1 MEAIRKQAAKL
12 REQVARQQQAVLK
25 HLGHVNA
32 DAVVVD
38 EEELHCHQK
47 LQELY
52 SSTKAAK
59 RLQRNIVRGLEG
71 FIATGTK
78 VVEIG
83 LKFAEDFKKYGD
95 ENPDANTPL
104 SRVSHH
110 FGTSYKSVEDGRET
124 LLGVLSEQVCEP
136 IRTMIYSAP
145 LEDARHLVNHYD
157 RLRQEVEAQATDVLR
172 RRSKLKESDVSEEAY
187 MKLKNSESRLADLK
201 SSMKTLGK
209 EATKAMLEVDNQQQ
223 SVTYQRLRTL
233 VEAEISYHRNALD
246 ILDKLHSEMIAEEEA
261 IESSP
266 KSLPLP
272 LHLEDTV
279 SHPQAS
285 HSGEIKSNHQGETK
299 HTTPHEEVTKPN
311 PKEDMESS
319 PEVEIKSKPQKEIKS
334 SGPQEDTKTSNG
346 SDDHHSHQ
354 QLLSQNDSYF
364 LAKVI
369 LFSKQF
375 FRTRSTTR
383 VMFSCFFLGQVVHPF
398 DAQAPG
404 ELSLAVDD
412 YVIVRQVAGTGWS
425 EGEYKGKAG
434 WFPSAYVEKQEKAP
448 ASKIVEAN
456 LNQQ

>member
-104 SRVSHH
+104 SRVAPH

-172 RRSKLKESDVSEEAY
+172 RRAKLKESDVSEEAY

-223 SVTYQRLRTL
+223 SITYQRLRTL

-246 ILDKLHSEMIAEEEA
+246 ILDKLHSEMIAEEEGI

-266 KSLPLP
+266 KSLP

-279 SHPQAS
+279 SHPKEETSGSS
-285 HSGEIKSNHQGETK
+285 HSREIKSNHQGETK
-299 HTTPHEEVTKPN
+299 DTTPQEVVTKPN
-311 PKEDMESS
+311 PKDDMESS

-334 SGPQEDTKTSNG
+334 SSSPQEDIKTTNG
-346 SDDHHSHQ
+346 SDDHHSQQ

-364 LAKVI
+364 LAK
-369 LFSKQF
+369 
-375 FRTRSTTR
+375 
-383 VMFSCFFLGQVVHPF
+383 VVHPF

-456 LNQQ
+456 L

>member
-25 HLGHVNA
+25 HLGHANA
-32 DAVVVD
+32 DFVVVD

-47 LQELY
+47 LQDLY

-71 FIATGTK
+71 FIATGSK

-104 SRVSHH
+104 SRIAHL
-110 FGTSYKSVEDGRET
+110 FGTSYKSVEDERET
-124 LLGVLSEQVCEP
+124 LLGILSEQVCEP
-136 IRTMIYSAP
+136 IRAMIYSAP

-172 RRSKLKESDVSEEAY
+172 RRSKLKESDVSEETY
-187 MKLKNSESRLADLK
+187 MKLKNSESRLAELK

-209 EATKAMLEVDNQQQ
+209 EATKAMLEVDEKQQN
-223 SVTYQRLRTL
+223 VTYQRLRAL
-233 VEAEISYHRNALD
+233 VEAERSYHRNALD

-266 KSLPLP
+266 KSLPL
-272 LHLEDTV
+272 HLEDSVSHSKEETNSNPRREV
-279 SHPQAS
+279 KSNHREEIKSHPQ
-285 HSGEIKSNHQGETK
+285 
-299 HTTPHEEVTKPN
+299 EVTKS
-311 PKEDMESS
+311 KSKDEAKSS
-319 PEVEIKSKPQKEIKS
+319 PQKETKTSPKDEMKSSPQKETKSNPQKEIKS
-334 SGPQEDTKTSNG
+334 SPQEEIKNSNG
-346 SDDHHSHQ
+346 SDDHHNH
-354 QLLSQNDSYF
+354 QLLGQNDSYF
-364 LAKVI
+364 LAK
-369 LFSKQF
+369 
-375 FRTRSTTR
+375 
-383 VMFSCFFLGQVVHPF
+383 VVHPF

-448 ASKIVEAN
+448 ASKIVETN
-456 LNQQ
+456 PKQQ

>member
-104 SRVSHH
+104 SRVAHH
-110 FGTSYKSVEDGRET
+110 FGTSYN
-124 LLGVLSEQVCEP
+124 
-136 IRTMIYSAP
+136 AP

-172 RRSKLKESDVSEEAY
+172 RRAKLKESDVSEEAY

-223 SVTYQRLRTL
+223 SITYQRLRTL

-261 IESSP
+261 IIESSP
-266 KSLPLP
+266 KSLPL
-272 LHLEDTV
+272 HIEDAV
-279 SHPQAS
+279 SHPQEETSSSS
-285 HSGEIKSNHQGETK
+285 HSREIKSNHHGETK
-299 HTTPHEEVTKPN
+299 HEEVTKPN
-311 PKEDMESS
+311 PKDDMESS

-334 SGPQEDTKTSNG
+334 SAPHEDIKTTNG
-346 SDDHHSHQ
+346 SDDHHSQ

-364 LAKVI
+364 LAK
-369 LFSKQF
+369 
-375 FRTRSTTR
+375 
-383 VMFSCFFLGQVVHPF
+383 VVHPF

-456 LNQQ
+456 L

>member
-1 MEAIRKQAAKL
+1 
-12 REQVARQQQAVLK
+12 
-25 HLGHVNA
+25 
-32 DAVVVD
+32 
-38 EEELHCHQK
+38 
-47 LQELY
+47 
-52 SSTKAAK
+52 
-59 RLQRNIVRGLEG
+59 
-71 FIATGTK
+71 
-78 VVEIG
+78 
-83 LKFAEDFKKYGD
+83 
-95 ENPDANTPL
+95 
-104 SRVSHH
+104 
-110 FGTSYKSVEDGRET
+110 
-124 LLGVLSEQVCEP
+124 
-136 IRTMIYSAP
+136 
-145 LEDARHLVNHYD
+145 
-157 RLRQEVEAQATDVLR
+157 
-172 RRSKLKESDVSEEAY
+172 
-187 MKLKNSESRLADLK
+187 
-201 SSMKTLGK
+201 
-209 EATKAMLEVDNQQQ
+209 
-223 SVTYQRLRTL
+223 
-233 VEAEISYHRNALD
+233 
-246 ILDKLHSEMIAEEEA
+246 MIAEEEA

-412 YVIVRQVAGTGWS
+412 YVIVRQVHPFLNNAKQRKVGLMILVVFQVAGTGWS

>member
-47 LQELY
+47 LQDLY

-104 SRVSHH
+104 SRIAHH
-110 FGTSYKSVEDGRET
+110 FGTSYKSVEGERET

-172 RRSKLKESDVSEEAY
+172 RKSKLKESDISEEAY
-187 MKLKNSESRLADLK
+187 MKLKNSESRLVELK

-209 EATKAMLEVDNQQQ
+209 EATKAMLEVDDQQQ
-223 SVTYQRLRTL
+223 NVTYKQLRTL
-233 VEAEISYHRNALD
+233 VEAERSYHRNALD
-246 ILDKLHSEMIAEEEA
+246 ILDKLHSEMIAEEEG

-266 KSLPLP
+266 KSPP
-272 LHLEDTV
+272 LHLEDSV
-279 SHPQAS
+279 SHSQEETNSSPQEEVKS
-285 HSGEIKSNHQGETK
+285 NRREKEIKCDPQEGTKSNPKDEMKSSPEEETKSNH
-299 HTTPHEEVTKPN
+299 
-311 PKEDMESS
+311 
-319 PEVEIKSKPQKEIKS
+319 QKEIKS
-334 SGPQEDTKTSNG
+334 SPQEEIKKSNG
-346 SDDHHSHQ
+346 SDDHHNH

-364 LAKVI
+364 LAK
-369 LFSKQF
+369 
-375 FRTRSTTR
+375 
-383 VMFSCFFLGQVVHPF
+383 VVHPF

-456 LNQQ
+456 LKQQ

>member
-32 DAVVVD
+32 DAVIVD

-47 LQELY
+47 LQDLY

-104 SRVSHH
+104 SRIAHH
-110 FGTSYKSVEDGRET
+110 FGTSYKSVEDERET
-124 LLGVLSEQVCEP
+124 LLGTLSEQVCEP

-172 RRSKLKESDVSEEAY
+172 RRSKLKESDVSEETY
-187 MKLKNSESRLADLK
+187 MKFKNSESRLAELK

-223 SVTYQRLRTL
+223 KITYQRLRAL
-233 VEAEISYHRNALD
+233 VEAERSYHRNALD

-266 KSLPLP
+266 KSLPL
-272 LHLEDTV
+272 HLEAGV
-279 SHPQAS
+279 SHPQEETNSSPRA
-285 HSGEIKSNHQGETK
+285 EIKSNHREEIKPSPQ
-299 HTTPHEEVTKPN
+299 EVTKSNPN
-311 PKEDMESS
+311 DKMKSS
-319 PEVEIKSKPQKEIKS
+319 TQEVTNSIPQKDIKS
-334 SGPQEDTKTSNG
+334 SPQKDVEKSNG
-346 SDDHHSHQ
+346 SDDHHNH
-354 QLLSQNDSYF
+354 QLLTQNESYF
-364 LAKVI
+364 LAK
-369 LFSKQF
+369 
-375 FRTRSTTR
+375 
-383 VMFSCFFLGQVVHPF
+383 VVHPF
-398 DAQAPG
+398 DAQAQG

-456 LNQQ
+456 LEQQ

>member
-38 EEELHCHQK
+38 EEELRCHQK
-47 LQELY
+47 LQDLY

-104 SRVSHH
+104 SRIAHH
-110 FGTSYKSVEDGRET
+110 FGTSYKSVEEGREA
-124 LLGVLSEQVCEP
+124 LLGILSEQVCEP

-145 LEDARHLVNHYD
+145 LEDARHLVNLYD

-172 RRSKLKESDVSEEAY
+172 RSSKLKESDVSEETY
-187 MKLKNSESRLADLK
+187 MKLKNSESRLAELK

-223 SVTYQRLRTL
+223 NVTYQRLRAL
-233 VEAEISYHRNALD
+233 VEAERTYHRNALE

-266 KSLPLP
+266 KSVP
-272 LHLEDTV
+272 LHLEDSV
-279 SHPQAS
+279 SRPQEVTNS
-285 HSGEIKSNHQGETK
+285 NPRGEIKPNHREEIKSSPQ
-299 HTTPHEEVTKPN
+299 EVTKSN
-311 PKEDMESS
+311 AKDELKSS
-319 PEVEIKSKPQKEIKS
+319 PEVESKSSPQKEIKS
-334 SGPQEDTKTSNG
+334 SSPQEGSKKSNG
-346 SDDHHSHQ
+346 SDDH

-364 LAKVI
+364 LAK
-369 LFSKQF
+369 
-375 FRTRSTTR
+375 
-383 VMFSCFFLGQVVHPF
+383 VVHPF

-456 LNQQ
+456 LKQ

>member
-38 EEELHCHQK
+38 EEELRCHQK
-47 LQELY
+47 LQDLY

-104 SRVSHH
+104 SRIAHH
-110 FGTSYKSVEDGRET
+110 FGTSYKSVEEGREA
-124 LLGVLSEQVCEP
+124 LLGILSEQVCEP

-145 LEDARHLVNHYD
+145 LEDARHLVNLYD

-172 RRSKLKESDVSEEAY
+172 RSSKLKESDVSEETY
-187 MKLKNSESRLADLK
+187 MKLKNSESRLAELK

-223 SVTYQRLRTL
+223 NVTYQRLRAL
-233 VEAEISYHRNALD
+233 VEAERTYHRNALE

-266 KSLPLP
+266 KSLPL
-272 LHLEDTV
+272 HLEDSV
-279 SHPQAS
+279 SRPQEVTNS
-285 HSGEIKSNHQGETK
+285 NPRGEIKPNHREEIKSSPQ
-299 HTTPHEEVTKPN
+299 EVTKSN
-311 PKEDMESS
+311 AKDELKSS
-319 PEVEIKSKPQKEIKS
+319 PEVESKSSPQKEIKS
-334 SGPQEDTKTSNG
+334 SSPQEGSKKSNG
-346 SDDHHSHQ
+346 SDDH

-364 LAKVI
+364 LAK
-369 LFSKQF
+369 
-375 FRTRSTTR
+375 
-383 VMFSCFFLGQVVHPF
+383 VVHPF

-456 LNQQ
+456 LKQ

>member
-1 MEAIRKQAAKL
+1 MFLVKAMEAIRKQAAKL

-47 LQELY
+47 LQDLY

-104 SRVSHH
+104 SRVAHH
-110 FGTSYKSVEDGRET
+110 FGTSYKSVEGERET

-172 RRSKLKESDVSEEAY
+172 RRSKLKESDISEEAY
-187 MKLKNSESRLADLK
+187 IKLKNSESRLAELK

-209 EATKAMLEVDNQQQ
+209 EATKAMLEVDDQQQ
-223 SVTYQRLRTL
+223 NVTSQRLRAL
-233 VEAEISYHRNALD
+233 VEAERSYHRNALD
-246 ILDKLHSEMIAEEEA
+246 ILDKLHAEMIAEEEA
-261 IESSP
+261 IGASP
-266 KSLPLP
+266 KSLPL
-272 LHLEDTV
+272 HLED
-279 SHPQAS
+279 SASLPQEEPIS
-285 HSGEIKSNHQGETK
+285 KPSGEVKSNPLGKIKGSRREEVKSNPQ
-299 HTTPHEEVTKPN
+299 EVTKPN
-311 PKEDMESS
+311 PKDEMKSS
-319 PEVEIKSKPQKEIKS
+319 PQEETKSNHQKEIKS
-334 SGPQEDTKTSNG
+334 SPQEEIKKSNG
-346 SDDHHSHQ
+346 SDDHHNH

-364 LAKVI
+364 LAK
-369 LFSKQF
+369 
-375 FRTRSTTR
+375 
-383 VMFSCFFLGQVVHPF
+383 VVHPF

-448 ASKIVEAN
+448 ASKIVESNAK
-456 LNQQ
+456 

>member
-172 RRSKLKESDVSEEAY
+172 RRAKLKETDVSEEAY

-261 IESSP
+261 VIESSP
-266 KSLPLP
+266 KSRP
-272 LHLEDTV
+272 LHLEDAV
-279 SHPQAS
+279 SHPQEETSASS
-285 HSGEIKSNHQGETK
+285 HSREIKPNQEGESK
-299 HTTPHEEVTKPN
+299 DTTHREEVTKPN
-311 PKEDMESS
+311 PKDDMESS
-319 PEVEIKSKPQKEIKS
+319 PEVEIKSRPQKEIKS
-334 SGPQEDTKTSNG
+334 SSSSQEDIKTTNG

-364 LAKVI
+364 LAK
-369 LFSKQF
+369 
-375 FRTRSTTR
+375 
-383 VMFSCFFLGQVVHPF
+383 VVHPF

-456 LNQQ
+456 LNQQQ

>member
-47 LQELY
+47 LQDLY

-59 RLQRNIVRGLEG
+59 RLQRNLVRGLEG

-104 SRVSHH
+104 SRIAHH
-110 FGTSYKSVEDGRET
+110 FGNSYKSVEEGRES
-124 LLGVLSEQVCEP
+124 LLGILSEQVCDP

-145 LEDARHLVNHYD
+145 LEDARQLVNLYD

-172 RRSKLKESDVSEEAY
+172 RRSKLKESDVSEETY
-187 MKLKNSESRLADLK
+187 MKLKNSESRLAELK

-223 SVTYQRLRTL
+223 NITSQRLRAL
-233 VEAEISYHRNALD
+233 VEAERTYHRNALD
-246 ILDKLHSEMIAEEEA
+246 ILDKLYSEMIAEEEA

-266 KSLPLP
+266 KSLPL
-272 LHLEDTV
+272 HLEDSV
-279 SHPQAS
+279 SHPKEETNPNPR
-285 HSGEIKSNHQGETK
+285 GEIKPNHQ
-299 HTTPHEEVTKPN
+299 EVAKSN
-311 PKEDMESS
+311 AQDELKSS
-319 PEVEIKSKPQKEIKS
+319 PEVETKTSPQKEIKS
-334 SGPQEDTKTSNG
+334 SPQEVSKKSNG
-346 SDDHHSHQ
+346 SDDH

-364 LAKVI
+364 LAK
-369 LFSKQF
+369 
-375 FRTRSTTR
+375 
-383 VMFSCFFLGQVVHPF
+383 VVHPF

-456 LNQQ
+456 LKQ

>member
-104 SRVSHH
+104 SRVAHH

-172 RRSKLKESDVSEEAY
+172 RRAKLKESDVSEEAY
-187 MKLKNSESRLADLK
+187 MKLKNSESRLAELK

-209 EATKAMLEVDNQQQ
+209 EATKAMVEVDNQQQ
-223 SVTYQRLRTL
+223 SITYQRLRTL

-261 IESSP
+261 IIESSP
-266 KSLPLP
+266 KSLP

-279 SHPQAS
+279 SHPKEETSASS
-285 HSGEIKSNHQGETK
+285 HSREIKSNHQGETK
-299 HTTPHEEVTKPN
+299 HTPHEEVIKPN
-311 PKEDMESS
+311 PMDDMVSS
-319 PEVEIKSKPQKEIKS
+319 PEVETKSKPQKEFKS
-334 SGPQEDTKTSNG
+334 SSSPQEDIKTTNG
-346 SDDHHSHQ
+346 SDDHHSQ

-364 LAKVI
+364 LAK
-369 LFSKQF
+369 
-375 FRTRSTTR
+375 
-383 VMFSCFFLGQVVHPF
+383 VVHPF

-456 LNQQ
+456 LNQQQ

>member
-38 EEELHCHQK
+38 EEELRCHQK
-47 LQELY
+47 LQDLY

-104 SRVSHH
+104 SRIAHH
-110 FGTSYKSVEDGRET
+110 FGTSYKSVEEGREA
-124 LLGVLSEQVCEP
+124 LLGILSEQVCEP

-145 LEDARHLVNHYD
+145 LEDARHLVNLYD

-172 RRSKLKESDVSEEAY
+172 RRSKLKESDVSEETY
-187 MKLKNSESRLADLK
+187 MKLKNSESRLAELK

-223 SVTYQRLRTL
+223 NVTYQRLRAL
-233 VEAEISYHRNALD
+233 VEAERTYHRNALE

-261 IESSP
+261 IVSSP
-266 KSLPLP
+266 KSLPL
-272 LHLEDTV
+272 HLEDSV
-279 SHPQAS
+279 SRPQEVTNS
-285 HSGEIKSNHQGETK
+285 NPRGEIKPNHREEIKSSPQ
-299 HTTPHEEVTKPN
+299 EVTKSN
-311 PKEDMESS
+311 AKDELKSS
-319 PEVEIKSKPQKEIKS
+319 PEVESKSSPQKDIKS
-334 SGPQEDTKTSNG
+334 SSPQEGPKKSNG
-346 SDDHHSHQ
+346 SDDH

-364 LAKVI
+364 LAK
-369 LFSKQF
+369 
-375 FRTRSTTR
+375 
-383 VMFSCFFLGQVVHPF
+383 VVHPF

-456 LNQQ
+456 LKQ

>member
-104 SRVSHH
+104 SRVAHH

-246 ILDKLHSEMIAEEEA
+246 ILDKLHSEMIAGEEA

-272 LHLEDTV
+272 LHLEDIV

-334 SGPQEDTKTSNG
+334 SSPQEDTKTSNG

-364 LAKVI
+364 LAK
-369 LFSKQF
+369 
-375 FRTRSTTR
+375 
-383 VMFSCFFLGQVVHPF
+383 VVHPF